1 MIYTTIFIEN
11 GRVINFRSF
20 SDYSSAKNR
29 LEMLLSRLQK
39 EYKEWEGYNA
49 EEVEALKLMDAEDVE
64 DGFYFQFLFSGER
77 KQIEVVFLS
86 GDLD

>member
-20 SDYSSAKNR
+20 TDFNRAKNR
-29 LEMLLSRLQK
+29 LKMLLERLRK
-39 EYKEWEGYNA
+39 EYKEWDGFNA
-49 EEVEALKLMDAEDVE
+49 EEVESVEQMDAGDIE
-64 DGFYFQFLFSGER
+64 DGFYFQFLFSNER
-77 KQIEVVFLS
+77 KQIEIVFLS